1 MAWQIV
7 KTGSKPDNTM
17 NVMLDLGERVTYRI
31 RLRYN
36 VVAEYWTMDVSRP
49 STGEIIVCGV
59 PLVCGGAA
67 AAELFRQMQYLGI
80 GSCGIFPRSSTEGDR
95 PTAFNL
101 ESDFL
106 LVWGK
111 EDG

>member
-7 KTGSKPDNTM
+7 KTGSKPDNIM
-17 NVMLDLGERVTYRI
+17 NVALNLKERVTYRI

-36 VVAEYWTMDVSRP
+36 PVAEYWTMDVSRP
-49 STGEIIVCGV
+49 ATGESIVCGV

-67 AAELFRQMQYLGI
+67 AADLFRQMQYLGI